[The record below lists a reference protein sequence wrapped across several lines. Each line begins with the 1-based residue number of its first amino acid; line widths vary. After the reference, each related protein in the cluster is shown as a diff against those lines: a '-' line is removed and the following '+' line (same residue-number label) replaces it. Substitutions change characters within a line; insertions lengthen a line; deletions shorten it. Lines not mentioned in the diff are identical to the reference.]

1 MMKTNLKTLSLALL
15 AAGTLVAGSAFA
27 LPSVTNKFVSGAN
40 TWSDDSAEFLIDA
53 APGGTAGVLD
63 VGDYLVGMIKIT
75 SFTTAANPDNSN
87 VNEYTAIFVTELMSI
102 PATFPTAN
110 GIACGGSATQ
120 PLPSCSALEFG
131 AASVGFN
138 TVWTAL
144 GFSAFTN
151 SDGSLLD
158 ANAAVVVLESS
169 AAHNFARETA
179 GGVLAALGT
188 AVDSTDVRMVI
199 GLTSAGDHWT
209 GLAPTNFLDTLN
221 RDPGDG
227 LGSFD
232 LDLTILNE
240 SFAGWDFDPNVSGSG
255 TVQRPTAGSAFD
267 GAGFYDDTTITV
279 NISRVP
285 EPATLGLLGLGLLGL
300 GLSRRR
306 KS

>member
-1 MMKTNLKTLSLALL
+1 MMKTNLKTLSLALM
-15 AAGTLVAGSAFA
+15 AAGTMVAGSAFA

-75 SFTTAANPDNSN
+75 SFPTAASSDNSN
-87 VNEYTAIFVTELMSI
+87 VNEFTAIFVTELMTAPTPLGSGI
-102 PATFPTAN
+102 P
-110 GIACGGSATQ
+110 CGGAT
-120 PLPSCSALEFG
+120 LTSCSSLEFG
-131 AASVGFN
+131 AATAGFN
-138 TVWTAL
+138 TIWNGLL

-151 SDGSLLD
+151 SDGSALD
-158 ANAAVVVLESS
+158 GNAAVVVLESS
-169 AAHNFARETA
+169 AAHDFARETA

-188 AVDSTDVRMVI
+188 AVNSTTVRMVL
-199 GLTSAGDHWT
+199 GLTDSADHWYGT
-209 GLAPTNFLDTLN
+209 APTNLAEIAT
-221 RDPGDG
+221 RTPGAG
-227 LGSFD
+227 VGGFD

-240 SFAGWDFDPNVSGSG
+240 GFAGWDFDPNVVGSG
-255 TVQRPTAGSAFD
+255 TVQRPTLGSSFD

-279 NISRVP
+279 NMSRVP